1 MLNDPGREYL
11 WGKLERDKGLIFSA
25 HKYPSK
31 LLSGSAT
38 EVIRQKRASPPL
50 NQVSRLQTSGREP
63 WTEAYYKY
71 SYWVKKSGTVQK
83 LARRISPLIL
93 FCLTATE
100 IR

>member
-1 MLNDPGREYL
+1 MWEQ
-11 WGKLERDKGLIFSA
+11 LERDKGLILSA
-25 HKYPSK
+25 IKYPSK
-31 LLSGSAT
+31 SLSGIVT

-50 NQVSRLQTSGREP
+50 NQVNRLQTSGREP

-71 SYWVKKSGTVQK
+71 SYWVKKSGPIEK
-83 LARRISPLIL
+83 LAWGISPLIL